1 MNHNKI
7 ADRLYANLLTI
18 LSEANEADKQLAFES
33 LDYDISQCVND
44 PSCVKW
50 TRLLK
55 PTPRGYTDDSIIS
68 FIKEYKI
75 DHSTHNDKV
84 AVILNRPID
93 ETKIDEYKQELA
105 AIMNGCVDAIMP
117 SHNDADDVTKQRA
130 SDTLYEIDE
139 LINQEEY
146 PFISDINDRIF
157 RYIDDNLKTM
167 FFNVHSDTS
176 QLRMLKT
183 FRRFLY
189 GNVPDQFFA
198 MRDDVENSGLVM
210 FQGVVLANK
219 RGSVV
224 DFTQPIEVYDE
235 LLKIHPDFT
244 REILNQPIIQP
255 DIFEAKTMDDLVDTA
270 TILDIHQFMVE
281 AVEKKIEGVPNKL
294 KAAKHL
300 YAQILEYKERHSN
313 NNSM

>member
-1 MNHNKI
+1 M
-7 ADRLYANLLTI
+7 
-18 LSEANEADKQLAFES
+18 
-33 LDYDISQCVND
+33 
-44 PSCVKW
+44 
-50 TRLLK
+50 
-55 PTPRGYTDDSIIS
+55 
-68 FIKEYKI
+68 
-75 DHSTHNDKV
+75 
-84 AVILNRPID
+84 
-93 ETKIDEYKQELA
+93 
-105 AIMNGCVDAIMP
+105 
-117 SHNDADDVTKQRA
+117 
-130 SDTLYEIDE
+130 YEIDE
-139 LINQEEY
+139 LIIQDEY

-157 RYIDDNLKTM
+157 KYREDHLKTM

-189 GNVPDQFFA
+189 GNVPEQFFA

-210 FQGVVLANK
+210 FQGIVLANK

-235 LLKIHPDFT
+235 LLHIHPEFT
-244 REILNQPIIQP
+244 RDILKQPIIQP
-255 DIFEAKTMDDLVDTA
+255 DIFEAKTMDDLVDTV
-270 TILDIHQFMVE
+270 TILDIHQIMVE

-313 NNSM
+313 TNPM